1 MREVVLDTETTG
13 LDPTAGHRIVEI
25 GCIELENL
33 MPTGREFQAY
43 INPEREMPPE
53 AFEIHGLSSAF
64 LAKQP
69 VFADIVGGFLDFIG
83 DATLVIHNASFD
95 LGFINAEL
103 VRCALAAV
111 PSERAVDTVR
121 LARRKHPGAPANLDA
136 LCRRFGV
143 DAAARTHHGALLDAQ
158 LLSEVYLAL
167 KGGRQPGLVLAET
180 AAQAETVA
188 AELAATA
195 PRAPRPHA
203 PSDAEIAAHEIF
215 IDGVK
220 KPIWRS

>member
-25 GCIELENL
+25 GCIELENHV
-33 MPTGREFQAY
+33 PTGREFQAY
-43 INPEREMPPE
+43 VNPEREMPAE
-53 AFEIHGLSSAF
+53 AFEIHGLSGAF
-64 LAKQP
+64 LAKHP
-69 VFADIVGGFLDFIG
+69 VFADVVGGFLEFIG
-83 DATLVIHNASFD
+83 DATLVIHNAAFD

-103 VRCALAAV
+103 ARCTLAAL

-121 LARRKHPGAPANLDA
+121 MARRKHPGAPANLDA

-143 DAAARTHHGALLDAQ
+143 DTAARTRHGALLDAQ
-158 LLSEVYLAL
+158 LLAEVYLAL
-167 KGGRQPGLVLAET
+167 KGGRQPGLMLAAT
-180 AAQAETVA
+180 AAQAATVA
-188 AELAATA
+188 AELAATT

-203 PSDAEIAAHEIF
+203 PSDAERAAHEAF
-215 IDGVK
+215 IDNVE

>member
-25 GCIELENL
+25 GCIELENHV
-33 MPTGREFQAY
+33 PTGREFQVY
-43 INPEREMPPE
+43 VNPEREMPPE

-64 LAKQP
+64 LAKHSM
-69 VFADIVGGFLDFIG
+69 FADVVEGFLAFIG
-83 DATLVIHNASFD
+83 DAPLVIHNAAFD

-103 VRCALAAV
+103 ARCKLAAV

-121 LARRKHPGAPANLDA
+121 MARRKHPGAPANLDA

-143 DAAARTHHGALLDAQ
+143 DAAARTRHGALLDAQ

-167 KGGRQPGLVLAET
+167 KGGRQPGLVLADTVAE
-180 AAQAETVA
+180 AATVA
-188 AELAATA
+188 AASAATA

-203 PSDAEIAAHEIF
+203 PSDDECAAHETF
-215 IDGVK
+215 IDGVE

>member
-1 MREVVLDTETTG
+1 MREVALDTETTG

-25 GCIELENL
+25 GCIELENHV
-33 MPTGREFQAY
+33 PTGREFQVY
-43 INPEREMPPE
+43 VNPEREMPPE

-64 LAKQP
+64 LAEHP
-69 VFADIVGGFLDFIG
+69 VFADIAGGFLEFIG
-83 DATLVIHNASFD
+83 DATLVIHNAAFD

-103 VRCALAAV
+103 ARCKRAAV

-121 LARRKHPGAPANLDA
+121 MARRKHPGAPTNLDA

-143 DAAARTHHGALLDAQ
+143 DAAARKRHGALLDAQ

-180 AAQAETVA
+180 VTEAVTAAAGSTA
-188 AELAATA
+188 MA

-203 PSDAEIAAHEIF
+203 PSDAERAAHETF
-215 IDGVK
+215 IDSVE

>member
-25 GCIELENL
+25 GCIELENHV
-33 MPTGREFQAY
+33 PTGREFQTY
-43 INPEREMPPE
+43 VNPEREMPPE
-53 AFEIHGLSSAF
+53 AFEIHGLSGAF
-64 LAKQP
+64 LAKHP
-69 VFADIVGGFLDFIG
+69 VFADVVVGFLEFIG
-83 DATLVIHNASFD
+83 DATLVIHNAAFD

-103 VRCALAAV
+103 ARCKRAAV

-121 LARRKHPGAPANLDA
+121 MARRKHPGAPANLDA

-143 DAAARTHHGALLDAQ
+143 DTAARTRHGALLDAQ

-180 AAQAETVA
+180 APQAVTVA
-188 AELAATA
+188 AESAAMA
-195 PRAPRPHA
+195 PREPRPHA
-203 PSDAEIAAHEIF
+203 PSDVERAVHEIF
-215 IDGVK
+215 IDGVE
-220 KPIWRS
+220 KPIWRL

>member
-25 GCIELENL
+25 GCIELENH
-33 MPTGREFQAY
+33 MPTGREFQVY
-43 INPEREMPPE
+43 VNPERDMPPE

-64 LAKQP
+64 LAKHP
-69 VFADIVGGFLDFIG
+69 VFADVAGGFLEFIG
-83 DATLVIHNASFD
+83 DATLVIHNAAFD

-103 VRCALAAV
+103 ARCKRAAV

-121 LARRKHPGAPANLDA
+121 MARRKHPGAPANLDA

-143 DAAARTHHGALLDAQ
+143 DATARTRHGALLDAQ
-158 LLSEVYLAL
+158 LLSEVYLQL

-180 AAQAETVA
+180 AVEAETVA
-188 AELAATA
+188 AVAAATA

-203 PSDAEIAAHEIF
+203 PSDDERAAHEAF
-215 IDGVK
+215 IDTVE